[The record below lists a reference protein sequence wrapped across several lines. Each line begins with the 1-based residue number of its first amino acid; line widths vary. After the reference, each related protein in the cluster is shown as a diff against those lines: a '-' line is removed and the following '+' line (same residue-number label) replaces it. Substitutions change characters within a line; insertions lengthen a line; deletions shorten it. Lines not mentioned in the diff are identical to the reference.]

1 MSEARTAE
9 QRINDLEAVLR
20 TLIVFNQNAMAAV
33 SRRISQG
40 NPGITDALIQ
50 DLRSLKTRDYNGIDK
65 DLYDSYIDSFIV
77 AVN

>member
-9 QRINDLEAVLR
+9 KRINDLVLALK
-20 TLIVFNQNAMAAV
+20 TLITFNQNALSAV
-33 SRRISQG
+33 SRRITQG

-50 DLRSLKTRDYNGIDK
+50 DLRSLKALDYSGIDK
-65 DLYDSYIDSFIV
+65 DLYDSYIDNFIV